1 MSINSNVTE
10 QDLINL
16 RRLTHQQKNQRA
28 LEMKNIILTQTHD
41 IKLAETLSPI
51 TKKLEEV
58 NKSTKKIGDIIRETN
73 SEKENIQEIVPV
85 EINSEDTEDENINN
99 KIGIKALPN
108 SFKFSDLMKNTIGKL
123 MSSKIL

>member
-16 RRLTHQQKNQRA
+16 RRLAHQQKNRRT
-28 LEMKNIILTQTHD
+28 LETKNRILTQTHD

-73 SEKENIQEIVPV
+73 SEKENIQEIVLV

-123 MSSKIL
+123 MSSKFL